1 MLALATPAVCLLVP
15 PPRLVGLL
23 GVKSPT
29 VTPWVPVPVL
39 VTSFLGH
46 SLGGHGA
53 GVASKAQ
60 RWRGLQDSGFKHLF
74 MSNLCAA

>member
-1 MLALATPAVCLLVP
+1 MSADSSTLSGWALGCE
-15 PPRLVGLL
+15 
-23 GVKSPT
+23 SPT

-60 RWRGLQDSGFKHLF
+60 RWRGLQDFGSKNLSL
-74 MSNLCAA
+74 SNLCAA

>member
-1 MLALATPAVCLLVP
+1 MPVVCLLAP
-15 PPRLVGLL
+15 PPTVVGLL
-23 GVKSPT
+23 GVNPP

-60 RWRGLQDSGFKHLF
+60 RCHGLQDSRFKSLSL
-74 MSNLCAA
+74 SNLCAA